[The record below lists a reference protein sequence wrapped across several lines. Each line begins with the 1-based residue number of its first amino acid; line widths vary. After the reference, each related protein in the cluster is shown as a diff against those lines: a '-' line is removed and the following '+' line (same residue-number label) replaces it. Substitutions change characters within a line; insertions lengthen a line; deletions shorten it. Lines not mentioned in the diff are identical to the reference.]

1 MSRPRN
7 PDLPVLVAE
16 TSSYY
21 ISLIRDWLSDIGYGD
36 IHTCPSVDQA
46 RAMMNEMRYSA
57 LVIDAKLEGGSGIML
72 AREIRHSAQSPN
84 RMAPMI
90 LLDCRSTR
98 RRVSAA
104 RDGGASEYVCKPM
117 SRKSFTQHFRKAV
130 SEDRSFIKAS
140 GYFGPDRRRRAS
152 GWDGSDRRRHAPR
165 RVPVEEGLSET

>member
-1 MSRPRN
+1 MSRSRTS
-7 PDLPVLVAE
+7 DLPVLVAE

-21 ISLIRDWLSDIGYGD
+21 ISLIRDWLADMGYGELY
-36 IHTCPSVDQA
+36 TCASVEQA
-46 RAMMNEMRYSA
+46 RALMNEQRFAAM
-57 LVIDAKLEGGSGIML
+57 VIDARLEGGSGIAL
-72 AREIRHSAQSPN
+72 AREIRHSGHSPN
-84 RMAPMI
+84 RMSPMV

-130 SEDRSFIKAS
+130 SDNRSFIKAH

-152 GWDGSDRRRHAPR
+152 GWDGHDRRRQAPR
-165 RVPVEEGLSET
+165 RVPIAEGLSEA